1 MYTLHNFLIIII
13 FFVIYFTG
21 AIKNEFFE
29 QLLAT
34 VNEKFFEGPVDRRL
48 PKDWGNESN
57 LEMTGIIIAHSV
69 TQGGPGFPY
78 LCPAIVSYMLT
89 LSSEAAINAIPTAS
103 DIPLNLSTTDL
114 IDLLS
119 EVFKKLE

>member
-1 MYTLHNFLIIII
+1 M
-13 FFVIYFTG
+13 
-21 AIKNEFFE
+21 
-29 QLLAT
+29 
-34 VNEKFFEGPVDRRL
+34 VNENFFEGQVDRRL
-48 PKDWGNESN
+48 PKKDWGNEHN
-57 LEMTGIIIAHSV
+57 LEMAGMIIAHSI

-119 EVFKKLE
+119 EVFKK